1 MNLKRNLKIN
11 FKKLIKQHQNEIESL
26 NRIIDGLKQKI
37 DDAEKTSQTNSMKNE
52 KKNQEIEKKEEE
64 IEKTLSRHETQLTES
79 VRKQKSIQDEIMKQ
93 KQMIENNEK
102 LIQNIHSILFKVNAK
117 P

>member
-37 DDAEKTSQTNSMKNE
+37 DDAEKTSQANSMKKRI
-52 KKNQEIEKKEEE
+52 KKLKK
-64 IEKTLSRHETQLTES
+64 K
-79 VRKQKSIQDEIMKQ
+79 KKK
-93 KQMIENNEK
+93 
-102 LIQNIHSILFKVNAK
+102 
-117 P
+117 